1 MTYDHK
7 KDVRRELDRFAERLF
22 ACDRISSVLPSAN
35 LNERSIGFQYYGGEL
50 AESNDFTRM
59 SVQTIVVPYFSSAA
73 AISQIGLA
81 LFDLV
86 PPYSH
91 SVIEFCNLWDD
102 PSADRVTFD
111 LVVWFPDEPLPVVN
125 IFERLQCF
133 SVFQLNMDEFLD
145 HIGFYDFPL
154 QNSTVTQS
162 ALDYIKSELATREYD
177 FEDSIELVGSGNSLW
192 LNIES

>member
-1 MTYDHK
+1 M
-7 KDVRRELDRFAERLF
+7 
-22 ACDRISSVLPSAN
+22 
-35 LNERSIGFQYYGGEL
+35 
-50 AESNDFTRM
+50 
-59 SVQTIVVPYFSSAA
+59 
-73 AISQIGLA
+73 GL
-81 LFDLV
+81 V
-86 PPYSH
+86 
-91 SVIEFCNLWDD
+91 
-102 PSADRVTFD
+102 
-111 LVVWFPDEPLPVVN
+111 
-125 IFERLQCF
+125 